1 MTMTMT
7 KTLHLPITYLFVPG
21 NRPER
26 FAKALASGA
35 DRIIIDLEDA
45 VAPTDKPVARAAIAD
60 WMGSADCPPEVRSKV
75 LIRINDAATPWH
87 ADDLAL
93 AQSVQT
99 ACVMLPKCEAAA
111 QVAQVVNQLATDA
124 TVLALVETAR
134 GLLALHEIAKAPGV
148 TRLAFGSLDYMVD
161 MDIPSLRQESTL
173 GKNEGEEVHGN
184 AMGGTSNIA
193 LDFAAVQIAIA
204 SRAAGLPAPV
214 AGVTPELD
222 AARVTADMLH
232 ARSLGF
238 GAKMCIHPS
247 QVAAVR
253 AALQPSAQE
262 LAWAQRVLQA
272 WAASAGGAIQV
283 DGKMVDRPVVLRA
296 ERIVASAEQVHST
309 EPHFVLPA
317 KR

>member
-1 MTMTMT
+1 M
-7 KTLHLPITYLFVPG
+7 HLPCTYLFVPG

-26 FAKALASGA
+26 FAKALAAGA

-45 VAPTDKPVARAAIAD
+45 VAPADKATARAAIAQ
-60 WMGSADCPPEVRSKV
+60 WMGGVASTPDVRSQV
-75 LIRINDAATPWH
+75 LLRINDAATPWH

-93 AQSVQT
+93 VRSVQ
-99 ACVMLPKCEAAA
+99 APCVMLPKCEAAS
-111 QVAQVVNQLATDA
+111 QVAQVLTHLAAGA

-134 GLLALHEIAKAPGV
+134 GLLALHEIAAAPGV
-148 TRLAFGSLDYMVD
+148 ARLAFGSLDYMVD
-161 MDIPSLRQESTL
+161 LDIPSLRD
-173 GKNEGEEVHGN
+173 EGHQG
-184 AMGGTSNIA
+184 AAAAGGGASNVA

-204 SRAAGLPAPV
+204 SRAAGLPSPV

-232 ARSLGF
+232 ARTLGF

-253 AALQPSAQE
+253 AALLPSAQE

-272 WAASAGGAIQV
+272 WDASGGGAIQV
-283 DGKMVDRPVVLRA
+283 DGKMVDRPVVLKA
-296 ERIVASAEQVHST
+296 QRIVANAPV
-309 EPHFVLPA
+309 A
-317 KR
+317 D

>member
-1 MTMTMT
+1 M
-7 KTLHLPITYLFVPG
+7 HLPCTYLFVPG

-26 FAKALASGA
+26 FAKALAAGA

-45 VAPTDKPVARAAIAD
+45 VAPADKATARAAIAQ
-60 WMGSADCPPEVRSKV
+60 WMGGVASTPDVRSQV

-93 AQSVQT
+93 VRSVQ
-99 ACVMLPKCEAAA
+99 APCVMLPKCEAAS
-111 QVAQVVNQLATDA
+111 QVAQVLTHLAAGA

-134 GLLALHEIAKAPGV
+134 GLLALHEIAAAPGV
-148 TRLAFGSLDYMVD
+148 ARLAFGSLDYMVD
-161 MDIPSLRQESTL
+161 LDIPSLRD
-173 GKNEGEEVHGN
+173 EGRQG
-184 AMGGTSNIA
+184 AAAAGGGASNVA

-204 SRAAGLPAPV
+204 SRAAGLPSPV

-232 ARSLGF
+232 ARTLGF
-238 GAKMCIHPS
+238 GAKMCIHPF

-253 AALQPSAQE
+253 AALLPSAQE

-272 WAASAGGAIQV
+272 WDASGGGAIQV
-283 DGKMVDRPVVLRA
+283 DGKMVDRPVVLKA
-296 ERIVASAEQVHST
+296 QRIVANAPV
-309 EPHFVLPA
+309 A
-317 KR
+317 D

>member
-1 MTMTMT
+1 M
-7 KTLHLPITYLFVPG
+7 HLPITYLFVPG

-45 VAPTDKPVARAAIAD
+45 VAPVDKATARTAIAQ
-60 WMGSADCPPEVRSKV
+60 WMNGATSTPERSKV

-93 AQSVQT
+93 ARNVH
-99 ACVMLPKCEAAA
+99 APCVMLPKCEAAS
-111 QVAQVVNQLATDA
+111 QVSAVLASLATGA

-134 GLLALHEIAKAPGV
+134 GMLALHDIAAAPGV
-148 TRLAFGSLDYMVD
+148 VRLAFGSLDYMVD
-161 MDIPSLRQESTL
+161 LDIPSLRMD
-173 GKNEGEEVHGN
+173 GK
-184 AMGGTSNIA
+184 AGGVGPAGGVSNIA
-193 LDFAAVQIAIA
+193 LDFAATQIAIA
-204 SRAAGLPAPV
+204 SRAAGLPSPV

-222 AARVTADMLH
+222 AARVTADMAH
-232 ARSLGF
+232 AHALGF

-253 AALQPSAQE
+253 AALRPSALE

-272 WAASAGGAIQV
+272 
-283 DGKMVDRPVVLRA
+283 
-296 ERIVASAEQVHST
+296 
-309 EPHFVLPA
+309 
-317 KR
+317 